1 MQLELGKEYPE
12 PAEEALIE
20 ENIKMLLN
28 SIQQNN
34 PPGRHVA
41 REPHPKTHGLVK
53 AYFAVEKDIPAELK
67 HGIFKEPKV
76 YKSYIRFSNGSP
88 RPQQD
93 STGDI
98 RGMAIKLIGVPGEK
112 LLALEKN
119 TQDLFLN
126 NHNVLP
132 AGRTAD
138 YVALFRAGFAGKP
151 MSYFFGWNPFAWK
164 LKSLKVITDIR
175 GKKTPSPIAVRY
187 WSMVPYKLGPHAVK
201 YSAKPTGEFSVQM
214 PEPLTRTY
222 LRKEMQK
229 HLSLKD
235 ATFDFMVQLQKDPVK
250 MPVEDSEVVWDEDAS
265 PFIKVATITI
275 PKQNFDNDEHDKLA
289 ESLSFNPWHSLPD
302 HMPLGGINRVRKRA
316 YDAMSKY
323 RHERNGEPMMEPE
336 EWQSV

>member
-1 MQLELGKEYPE
+1 MLELGKEYPA
-12 PAEEALIE
+12 PGEESLIE
-20 ENIKMLLN
+20 ENVRMLLD
-28 SIQQNN
+28 SIAKNN

-41 REPHPKTHGLVK
+41 REPHPKAHGLLK
-53 AYFAVEKDIPAELK
+53 AYFAVEKDIPAELR
-67 HGIFKEPKV
+67 HGIFKGPKV

-93 STGDI
+93 SVGDV
-98 RGMAIKLIGVPGEK
+98 RGMAIKLIGVSGNKILP
-112 LLALEKN
+112 LEKN

-132 AGRTAD
+132 AGRTKD
-138 YVALFRAGFAGKP
+138 YVDLFRAGFAGKP

-164 LKSLKVITDIR
+164 LASLKVILDIR
-175 GKKTPSPIAVRY
+175 GKKTPSPLAVRY

-201 YSAKPTGEFSVQM
+201 YSAKPTGEFETQM
-214 PEPLTRTY
+214 PAELSRSY

-229 HLSLKD
+229 HLGARD

-250 MPVEDSEVVWDEDAS
+250 MPVEDAEVVWDENVS
-265 PFIKVATITI
+265 PFIKVASITI
-275 PKQNFDNDEHDKLA
+275 PKQNFDTKERDALA

-316 YDAMSKY
+316 YDAMSRY
-323 RHERNGEPMMEPE
+323 RHERNGETLLEPA
-336 EWQSV
+336 EWDTLD